1 MYVSYLCTLL
11 SRLIVVTLSLTAR
24 TAQVVSTS
32 VRKTN
37 EQAAPANPNLPAPAT
52 GEALKAATIGSE
64 TAKGSTKTKETK
76 AKSGQDGTGQ
86 DIQLSDDSESEVPI
100 HT

>member
-1 MYVSYLCTLL
+1 M
-11 SRLIVVTLSLTAR
+11 
-24 TAQVVSTS
+24 STS

-64 TAKGSTKTKETK
+64 TAKVSTKKTKETK